1 MRSPQRKEAGAF
13 PPRRANW
20 LAALAAIYWELMSV
34 FLCEEAMSQSEKPM
48 YVTPADW
55 DTAYRGGTP
64 LWDAGRPHAELRRV
78 LEEYDLRPQTVLE
91 IGCGSGADTVALAK
105 RRFEVTAVDCSP
117 IAIERSR
124 LRAEKYD
131 AVARFVLDDIFD
143 FAQSAGQFD
152 LVYDAGFYHFIR
164 QVKLEKYLDS
174 LWRVTRPG
182 SYYLCLAGAPS
193 EPVDEGPPQVTE
205 DEIHN
210 ELGRLFELVHLRP
223 VRLESA
229 NPDQFFAGWSCL
241 MRRPMVGGK

>member
-1 MRSPQRKEAGAF
+1 MSRS
-13 PPRRANW
+13 
-20 LAALAAIYWELMSV
+20 S
-34 FLCEEAMSQSEKPM
+34 KPK

-55 DTAYRGGTP
+55 DMAYREGTP
-64 LWDAGRPHAELRRV
+64 PWDAGCPHAELARV
-78 LEEYDLRPQTVLE
+78 LDEYRLSPQTVLE
-91 IGCGSGADTVALAK
+91 IGCGSGADAVALAK

-117 IAIERSR
+117 IAIERAR
-124 LRAEKYD
+124 LRAERQD
-131 AVARFVLDDIFD
+131 AIVRFVLDDILS
-143 FAQSAGQFD
+143 FARSSGQFD
-152 LVYDAGFYHFIR
+152 LVCDAGLYHVIR
-164 QVKLEKYLDS
+164 LVNLDGYLDV

-229 NPDQFFAGWSCL
+229 NPDLFFAGWSCL

>member
-1 MRSPQRKEAGAF
+1 
-13 PPRRANW
+13 
-20 LAALAAIYWELMSV
+20 
-34 FLCEEAMSQSEKPM
+34 MSQSARPT

-64 LWDAGRPHAELRRV
+64 PWDAGRPHAELSRV
-78 LEEYDLRPQTVLE
+78 LDEYRLRPETVLE
-91 IGCGSGADTVALAK
+91 IGCGSGADAVVLAK

-124 LRAEKYD
+124 LRAEQLD

-143 FAQSAGQFD
+143 FAHSAGQFD
-152 LVYDAGFYHFIR
+152 LVYDAGFYHSVR
-164 QVKLEKYLDS
+164 QVNLEKYLDA

-193 EPVDEGPPQVTE
+193 EPADEGPPQVTE

-210 ELGRLFELVHLRP
+210 ELGRLFEFVHLRP
-223 VRLESA
+223 ARLESA
-229 NPDQFFAGWSCL
+229 NPGQTFAGWSCL
-241 MRRPMVGGK
+241 MLRPTVGGK